1 MVSDD
6 ISIWRTTLIESY
18 WMKQML
24 DIHTNTFC
32 PHSTRAVPNFISPI
46 VTTNKFLNEF
56 LDPPDQH
63 LKNFIIKK
71 IMLEGKKLQS
81 GIFEDFEGSQW

>member
-24 DIHTNTFC
+24 DIHTNT
-32 PHSTRAVPNFISPI
+32 RAVPNLISPI